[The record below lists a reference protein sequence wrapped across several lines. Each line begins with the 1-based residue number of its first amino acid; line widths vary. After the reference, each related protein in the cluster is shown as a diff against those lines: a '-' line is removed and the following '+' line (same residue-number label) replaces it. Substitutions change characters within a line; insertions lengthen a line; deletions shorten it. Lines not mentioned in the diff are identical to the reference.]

1 MNLNFENFIGQKT
14 FKRIGLKDAYQ
25 EPSPDKSHMFKI
37 YAQNCYSEYTYSHK
51 CTFRIWKKSFKN
63 RWCVTFV
70 RCLWKLWSHE
80 LTQVGQMSHIVWPRR
95 FLLNKF
101 VLLSCSWKL
110 GHLCGIIYADTKI
123 CIQFPLRV
131 MQKFIHSS
139 RFLCNLCNN

>member
-1 MNLNFENFIGQKT
+1 MLIKSPLLTNHICSKYT
-14 FKRIGLKDAYQ
+14 LKIVIQSTLTPTSAG
-25 EPSPDKSHMFKI
+25 
-37 YAQNCYSEYTYSHK
+37 SEY
-51 CTFRIWKKSFKN
+51 KKSFKN

-131 MQKFIHSS
+131 MQKFVHSS
-139 RFLCNLCNN
+139 LFCVIYAIINCIDKV

>member
-1 MNLNFENFIGQKT
+1 MLIKSPLLTNHICSKYT
-14 FKRIGLKDAYQ
+14 LKIVIQSTLTPTSAG
-25 EPSPDKSHMFKI
+25 
-37 YAQNCYSEYTYSHK
+37 SEY
-51 CTFRIWKKSFKN
+51 KKSFKN

-101 VLLSCSWKL
+101 VLILLMKVRTSLWYN
-110 GHLCGIIYADTKI
+110 IYADTKI
-123 CIQFPLRV
+123 CIQFLLRV

-139 RFLCNLCNN
+139 RFFFVIYAIINCIDKV